1 MPTKNSNPKNI
12 ITVILVILTLISM
25 PTKAFANERMQSILF
40 LIDIS
45 GSMKG
50 PKIDSVKNATKR
62 IVEMI
67 SPCGAEISVMG
78 FCGEKD
84 KPIAYQLNFTSDKEK
99 ILKFIDSLKPNGNT
113 PLGAALKTATYYI
126 KTNRNPKS
134 VKQTIILLGDGRSDD
149 NVAEVLKELTT
160 KKSFIQCE
168 CIGFCVQNEK
178 YAEQQLMDIAKA
190 THGEYYISSAATNVY
205 KAFLKT
211 SIKAFIKDI
220 PVEVRLLKK
229 GFNFKEIAVADFK
242 TIAEQAWVLD
252 SIQINA
258 LPEIYNI
265 TSIITNENI
274 QDTMPKAL
282 VFDANRKVSLFINNG
297 TQADAYKKWID
308 GRYTFDRNTITI
320 NLPEHFIKMVVKK
333 VDNKTLVLCVN
344 KYRNLVDSMIEGG
357 ELCDCS
363 NKPSSEKPTILVYFS
378 RPGCK

>member
-1 MPTKNSNPKNI
+1 MPTSKLNLKKI
-12 ITVILVILTLISM
+12 IPVILILLAINNLIAIARSIEE
-25 PTKAFANERMQSILF
+25 KQSILF

-50 PKIDSVKNATKR
+50 PKIDSVKSATKR

-84 KPIAYQLNFTSDKEK
+84 NPIAYRLNFTSDKDK
-99 ILKFIDSLKPNGNT
+99 ICNFIDSLRPNGNT
-113 PLGAALKTATYYI
+113 PLGAALINATYYI
-126 KTNRNPKS
+126 KANKSPQS

-149 NVAEVLKELTT
+149 NVAEALKELTA
-160 KKSFIQCE
+160 KKALVQCE

-178 YAEQQLMDIAKA
+178 YAEQQLMDIAQT
-190 THGEYYISSAATNVY
+190 THGEYYVSSAATNVF

-220 PVEVRLLKK
+220 PVEVRQIKK

-333 VDNKTLVLCVN
+333 VDNKALVLCVN

-363 NKPSSEKPTILVYFS
+363 NKPSTEKPTILVYFS